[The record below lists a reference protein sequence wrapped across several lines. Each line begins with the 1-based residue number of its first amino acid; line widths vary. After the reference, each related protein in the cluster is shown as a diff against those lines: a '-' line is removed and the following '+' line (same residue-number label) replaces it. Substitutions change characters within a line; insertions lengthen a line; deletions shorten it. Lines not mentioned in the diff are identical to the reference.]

1 MARRPRRTSIALAA
15 IAANAALAIVA
26 AIVGTAGIIGILI
39 ATFRVAGETWISIG
53 TMITAQLPA
62 DLVQL
67 LDAFGIDI
75 PGLLDQAA
83 TSAQLPEFGGL
94 VRQVLAVG
102 VVVLALVLQVAL
114 AAGLV
119 ARGLWRSAR
128 RIGWHQVYGGCVTG
142 VALLGLL
149 VLGAPNLWLGLLVAV
164 GLLTLVASRQALAS
178 HS

>member
-83 TSAQLPEFGGL
+83 TSAQLPEFGEL

-119 ARGLWRSAR
+119 ARGLWHSAR

>member
-83 TSAQLPEFGGL
+83 TSAQLPEFGEL
-94 VRQVLAVG
+94 VRQVLTVG

-149 VLGAPNLWLGLLVAV
+149 VLGAPNLWLGLLVTV

>member
-15 IAANAALAIVA
+15 IAANAALASA
-26 AIVGTAGIIGILI
+26 AAVVGTAGIIGILI
-39 ATFRVAGETWISIG
+39 ATFRVAGETWISFG

-83 TSAQLPEFGGL
+83 TSAQLPEFGEL